1 MNRATGSQE
10 KRLSNCFFTK
20 ILLGAF
26 FGVLPVLVG
35 TIGSWGWDA
44 ATTTQSVQAYSDDMT
59 VSVQWDENETYQGL
73 TRRAEM
79 AARAAAQQT
88 FDRDLLITN
97 VSILVMGEN
106 GSSIVPI
113 LRLQVSRQDWRNR
126 PDPQL
131 WSTYFG
137 SSRTLLELG
146 GMQ

>member
-1 MNRATGSQE
+1 MNRATASPK
-10 KRLSNCFFTK
+10 KRLTTWILIK
-20 ILLGAF
+20 ILSGVFPILSGA
-26 FGVLPVLVG
+26 
-35 TIGSWGWDA
+35 IGIWGWNA
-44 ATTTQSVQAYSDDMT
+44 ATTFQRVQAYSDEMT
-59 VSVQWDENETYQGL
+59 VSVQWDENETYEGL

-79 AARAAAQQT
+79 AARTAAQQS